1 MILDRGVGMWASTEG
16 PRSELV
22 ANFGQKE
29 RRLRRMKRIL
39 ALVLVTVTLVASLGF
54 ASLAGAAPVSADGAE
69 VQGRGTL
76 TAAGDGIAILGGNG
90 AVSISGNGILW
101 VRDLA
106 GGAIIEVTGYG
117 EKKEF
122 ADGWL
127 QYSGFGGNAY
137 VEGTRIVVVL
147 AGVDIELSA
156 EGRGRVILWGH
167 GTYELSGR
175 TADWGTGFGARVK
188 L

>member
-1 MILDRGVGMWASTEG
+1 
-16 PRSELV
+16 
-22 ANFGQKE
+22 
-29 RRLRRMKRIL
+29 MKKTI
-39 ALVLVTVTLVASLGF
+39 ALLLMALTLVASRGF
-54 ASLAGAAPVSADGAE
+54 ASLVDASAVSADGGQA
-69 VQGRGTL
+69 QGRGTL
-76 TAAGDGIAILGGNG
+76 TAAGDGIAIVGGNG
-90 AVSISGNGILW
+90 AVSIGGNGILW

-106 GGAIIEVTGYG
+106 GGATIEVTGYG

>member
-1 MILDRGVGMWASTEG
+1 VILDRGVGMWASTEG

-22 ANFGQKE
+22 GNAGQKE
-29 RRLRRMKRIL
+29 GRSRKMKRIL
-39 ALVLVTVTLVASLGF
+39 ALVLVAVTLVASLGF
-54 ASLAGAAPVSADGAE
+54 ASLADASAVSADHGQA
-69 VQGRGTL
+69 QGRGTL

>member
-1 MILDRGVGMWASTEG
+1 
-16 PRSELV
+16 
-22 ANFGQKE
+22 
-29 RRLRRMKRIL
+29 MKKTI
-39 ALVLVTVTLVASLGF
+39 ALVLIAVGLVTSLGF
-54 ASLAGAAPVSADGAE
+54 ASVANASAVSADGGEARS
-69 VQGRGTL
+69 RGTL

-90 AVSISGNGILW
+90 TVTIAGNGILW

-106 GGAIIEVTGYG
+106 GGATIEVTGHG
-117 EKKEF
+117 EKREF

-127 QYSGFGGNAY
+127 QYSGFNGDAY

-167 GTYELSGR
+167 GSYEVSGR
-175 TADWGTGFGARVK
+175 TADWSTGLGTRVK